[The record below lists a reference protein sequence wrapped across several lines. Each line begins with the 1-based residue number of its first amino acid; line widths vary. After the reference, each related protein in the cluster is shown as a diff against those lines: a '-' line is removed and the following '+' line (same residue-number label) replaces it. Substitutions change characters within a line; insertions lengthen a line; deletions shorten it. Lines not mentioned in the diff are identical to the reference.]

1 MLGPMPDPLDVLDVL
16 LGASMVAVVLYCVAR
31 AFVPALRPEGHRR
44 DLDAWHLVMAAV
56 MAVMLLAG
64 HGRTFAVL
72 GLLVFAVGLAW
83 SGLRAVRR
91 AGRAAYLRLA
101 IGCAAMTVML
111 VPAATLAPA
120 TAATTATAGH
130 DHGMHHGMQHHSAA
144 APASGG
150 GSLALPS
157 PLVVVQLALVAVL
170 VLARLLHV
178 VRQEAPAAGR
188 LDAACEVL
196 MGVAMTAM
204 LVPLV

>member
-1 MLGPMPDPLDVLDVL
+1 MADPLDVL
-16 LGASMVAVVLYCVAR
+16 LGVSMVAVVLYCVAR
-31 AFVPALRPEGHRR
+31 AFVPALRPDDHRR
-44 DLDAWHLVMAAV
+44 DLDAWHLVMAAA

-91 AGRAAYLRLA
+91 TGRAAYVRLGT
-101 IGCAAMTVML
+101 GCAAMAAML

-120 TAATTATAGH
+120 TAATSAAAGQ
-130 DHGMHHGMQHHSAA
+130 DQGMQGMHGMHHDHAA
-144 APASGG
+144 AASTSGTG
-150 GSLALPS
+150 PMALPS
-157 PLVVVQLALVAVL
+157 LLVVALLALVAVL
-170 VLARLLHV
+170 ALARLLEV
-178 VRQEAPAAGR
+178 VRRGAPAAGR

-204 LVPLV
+204 LAPLV

>member
-1 MLGPMPDPLDVLDVL
+1 MLRRMPDPLDVL

-44 DLDAWHLVMAAV
+44 DLDAWHLVMAAE

-91 AGRAAYLRLA
+91 AGRAAYLGLA
-101 IGCAAMTVML
+101 IGCAAMTAML

-130 DHGMHHGMQHHSAA
+130 GMQHHAAA

-157 PLVVVQLALVAVL
+157 PLVVVLLALVAVL

-188 LDAACEVL
+188 RDAACEVL